1 MLQNNQHQM
10 HSPKSVIV
18 VPTIRVERI
27 SEWLEKWREEFKN
40 STIIIVEDNP
50 EATFQ
55 ISQKNVIHYSWKD
68 IDNDLGEKSWII
80 PRRTAAVRS
89 YGFIK
94 AFQLNPEYIITLDD
108 DCYPESEDFVKTHEY
123 YLNQSHPDKWVQ
135 HAQSNLRMRGVPKS
149 LVARE
154 CVLNMGLWANV
165 PDLDGNT
172 QKENP
177 DTRIKRQEF
186 NFVIAPGQY
195 VPISSMNM
203 SFRKDVIPALYFL
216 LMGSTWGFDRF
227 DDIWSGIFIKR
238 ICDHLGFCVSGG
250 SPFIWHDRAS
260 NPDTNILKEAS
271 GLIVNELLW
280 KDVENMKFTGK
291 AFKECYLELA
301 NQLPNYQVN
310 LDYWPKLREA
320 MIAWANLF

>member
-1 MLQNNQHQM
+1 MLHTKM
-10 HSPKSVIV
+10 SRTKSVIV

-27 SEWLEKWREEFKN
+27 SEWLEKWKKEFEN

-50 EATFQ
+50 ETTFHITQ
-55 ISQKNVIHYSWKD
+55 ENVIHYSWKD
-68 IDNDLGEKSWII
+68 IDSDLGDKSWII
-80 PRRTAAVRS
+80 PKRTAAVRS

-94 AFQLNPEYIITLDD
+94 AFQMNPEYVITLDD
-108 DCYPESEDFVKTHEY
+108 DCYPESENFVKTHEH
-123 YLNQSHPDKWVQ
+123 YLNQRHSDKWIQ
-135 HAQSNLRMRGVPKS
+135 HAQSNLKMRGVPKN
-149 LVARE
+149 LTTRE

-177 DTRIKRQEF
+177 DVRINRQEF
-186 NFVIAPGQY
+186 NFVLSPGQY
-195 VPISSMNM
+195 APISSMNM
-203 SFRKDVIPALYFL
+203 SFKRKVIPALYFL

-238 ICDHLGFCVSGG
+238 ICDHLGFNISGG

-260 NPDTNILKEAS
+260 NPDTNIQKEAT
-271 GLIVNELLW
+271 GLIVNEHLW

-291 AFKECYLELA
+291 TFKDCYLELA
-301 NQLPNYQVN
+301 NQLSDYQVN
-310 LDYWPKLREA
+310 KEYWPRLREA
-320 MIAWANLF
+320 MVIWANLF

>member
-1 MLQNNQHQM
+1 M
-10 HSPKSVIV
+10 SRTKSVIV

-27 SEWLEKWREEFKN
+27 SEWLEKWKKEFEN

-50 EATFQ
+50 ETTFHITQ
-55 ISQKNVIHYSWKD
+55 ENVIHYSWKD
-68 IDNDLGEKSWII
+68 IDSDLGDKSWII
-80 PRRTAAVRS
+80 PKRTAAVRS

-94 AFQLNPEYIITLDD
+94 AFQMNPEYVITLDD
-108 DCYPESEDFVKTHEY
+108 DCYPESENFVKTHEH
-123 YLNQSHPDKWVQ
+123 YLNQRHSDKWIQ
-135 HAQSNLRMRGVPKS
+135 HAQSNLKMRGVPKN
-149 LVARE
+149 LTTRE

-177 DTRIKRQEF
+177 DVRINRQEF
-186 NFVIAPGQY
+186 NFVLSPGQY
-195 VPISSMNM
+195 APISSMNM
-203 SFRKDVIPALYFL
+203 SFKRKVIPALYFL

-238 ICDHLGFCVSGG
+238 ICDHLGFNISGG

-260 NPDTNILKEAS
+260 NPDTNIQKEAT
-271 GLIVNELLW
+271 GLIVNEHLW

-291 AFKECYLELA
+291 TFKDCYLELA
-301 NQLPNYQVN
+301 NQLSDYQVN
-310 LDYWPKLREA
+310 KEYWPRLREA
-320 MIAWANLF
+320 MVIWANLF